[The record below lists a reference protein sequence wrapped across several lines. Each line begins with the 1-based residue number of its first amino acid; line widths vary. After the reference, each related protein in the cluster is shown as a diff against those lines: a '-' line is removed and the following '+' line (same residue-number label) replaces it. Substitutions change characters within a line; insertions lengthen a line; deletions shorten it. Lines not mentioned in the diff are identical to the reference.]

1 MKLKTKEILKK
12 QTGITLIALVVTM
25 VVLLI
30 LAGVTVNTLFNDNG
44 IIDRAKD
51 AQNKM
56 DEAAKSDLEGIN
68 SSNNWLEENGG
79 IKNSTSN
86 GGDTPTATWTQSK
99 TTGTCK
105 GIETTSKAY
114 KLLFRNAKDSA
125 NCSYWLASSC
135 VYADSFFSYFG
146 LRRVNTSGIV
156 NDHSLW
162 GSDDYTNSASLGVRA
177 VVSL

>member
-1 MKLKTKEILKK
+1 MKLKTKFKS
-12 QTGITLIALVVTM
+12 QNGITLIALVITI

-30 LAGVTVNTLFNDNG
+30 LAGVSINALLSDNG

-56 DEAAKSDLEGIN
+56 DEATQKDLEKIN
-68 SSNNWLEENGG
+68 SSNNWPEENGG

-105 GIETTSKAY
+105 GIGTTSKAY
-114 KLLFRNAKDSA
+114 KLLFRNAEDSA

-146 LRRVNTSGIV
+146 LRRVNTSDIV
-156 NDHSLW
+156 NDHSL
-162 GSDDYTNSASLGVRA
+162 
-177 VVSL
+177 

>member
-1 MKLKTKEILKK
+1 MKLKTKFKS
-12 QTGITLIALVVTM
+12 QNGITLIALVITI

-30 LAGVTVNTLFNDNG
+30 LVGVSINALFSDNG

-56 DEAAKSDLEGIN
+56 DEATQKDLEEIN
-68 SSNNWLEENGG
+68 KLNNWLENQANG
-79 IKNSTSN
+79 TT

-125 NCSYWLASSC
+125 NCSYWLASSY
-135 VYADSFFSYFG
+135 VYAYSNSSGFG
-146 LRRVNTSGIV
+146 LRGVSTSGGV
-156 NDHSLW
+156 N
-162 GSDDYTNSASLGVRA
+162 YYNSWSSNGRASSPSLGVRA